1 MSPTCAHRILSGGP
15 FVRVQL
21 AEVTKRYGAQLVL
34 GQVDLTVGPH
44 ARVGVVGPN
53 GVGKSTLLRILADVE
68 EPDAGSV
75 VRAPAWVT
83 SGYLEQERLRGE
95 REPLLDTLARRTG
108 IAQAERELVAASAAL
123 AESGRAE
130 DRYAAALE
138 RFLALGGG
146 DFEARARTV
155 CADLGLS
162 VDLDQSADTLSG
174 GERARAALAAILLSR
189 FDLLLLDEP
198 TNDLD
203 LDGLDRLERFLDAY
217 DGALIVVSHDREL
230 LDRTVTRIVEI
241 LPETRRV
248 REWAGTWSDYAAARE
263 IERRAASARYEQAQ
277 TRRRK
282 VTELLAKRRT
292 EARGLGDSLGK
303 STGGADRRATQA
315 LRTKVRQAERLLERN
330 ELPHK
335 PFEHW
340 ELRLSLDGGERPGDL
355 VASLDAAVA
364 ERGDFRLG
372 PVSLDLSAGERVAV
386 TGRNGSG
393 KTTLLGMLLGEV
405 PLAAGRRT
413 VGRRTRVGSLAQ
425 HRDAYGGA
433 ESLLDAFRS
442 RTGLAGEPARTLLA
456 KFGLGADHVGRSCVT
471 LSPGERTRAQLAEL
485 QHQRVNLLVLDEP
498 TNHLD
503 LEAVEQLESAL
514 DGYEGTVVVVS
525 HDRRFLERVEPT
537 REVALGS

>member
-1 MSPTCAHRILSGGP
+1 
-15 FVRVQL
+15 VRVQL
-21 AEVTKRYGAQLVL
+21 AGVTKRYGAQLVL
-34 GQVDLTVGPH
+34 DQVDLTVGPH
-44 ARVGVVGPN
+44 ARLGVVGPN
-53 GVGKSTLLRILADVE
+53 GVGKSTLLRILAGVE
-68 EPDAGSV
+68 EPDAGSA
-75 VRAPAWVT
+75 VRVPGWLT
-83 SGYLEQERLRGE
+83 TGYLTQERLGGE
-95 REPLLDTLARRTG
+95 REALLDTLARRTG
-108 IAQAERELVAASAAL
+108 VAQAESDLVTASVAL
-123 AESGRAE
+123 AEGGTAE

-162 VDLDQSADTLSG
+162 VGLDQSADTLSG

-217 DGALIVVSHDREL
+217 DGALVVISHDREL
-230 LDRTVTRIVEI
+230 LDRTVKRIVEI
-241 LPETRRV
+241 VPETRQV
-248 REWAGTWSDYAAARE
+248 REWAGNWSEYAAARDT
-263 IERRAASARYEQAQ
+263 ERLAASARYEQAK

-282 VTELLAKRRT
+282 VAELLAKRRT

-303 STGGADRRATQA
+303 ATGGADRRATQA
-315 LRTKVRQAERLLERN
+315 LRTKVRQAEKLLERN
-330 ELPHK
+330 ELPEK

-340 ELRLSLDGGERPGDL
+340 ELRLSLEVGERPGDL
-355 VASLDAAVA
+355 VASLDDAVA

-372 PVSLDLSAGERVAV
+372 PVSLDLVAGERLAV

-393 KTTLLGMLLGEV
+393 KTTLLGMLLGDV
-405 PLAAGRRT
+405 PLVRGKRSI
-413 VGRRTRVGSLAQ
+413 GRRTRVGSLAQ
-425 HRDAYGGA
+425 HRDAYGGG

-456 KFGLGADHVGRSCVT
+456 KFGLGADHVGRPCAT

-485 QHQRVNLLVLDEP
+485 QNERVNLLVLDEP

-503 LEAVEQLESAL
+503 LEAVEQLEAAL

-525 HDRRFLERVEPT
+525 HDRRFLARLAAT
-537 REVALGS
+537 RELALGRDGGSG